1 MTSALA
7 PAAMSGLD
15 KASQETVVTQYLTI
29 ARERLSL
36 ALEAT
41 GPQAVATL
49 RAEIATAAEA
59 TKQLGLSREIQLDAQ
74 EMVRRAEYTLAKAIR
89 KGQENGTVSRQ
100 GDAGSR
106 FAAGGKRNV
115 HGTDL
120 ASPID
125 YAKDVE
131 LYDRPGQG
139 KTGILSFADRA
150 PAAEA
155 FDAALDQAKAEGNL
169 SRANVARH
177 ITPAVPKGKTAD
189 DVTARMQVVSDLAA
203 RGHTSRQIADRI
215 GQHVSTVRKNA
226 RDHGIEIPADR
237 VMGKSARAIDSNR
250 IAQETVSALEGLA
263 LGLRL
268 FDPDNTDPAQADE
281 WATSLN
287 DSLRALNRFRKQ
299 IKEMTL

>member
-1 MTSALA
+1 MSGALA

-15 KASQETVVTQYLTI
+15 KATQETVVTQYLTT

-59 TKQLGLSREIQLDAQ
+59 TKQLGLSKEIQLDAQ
-74 EMVRRAEYTLAKAIR
+74 EMVRRAEYALAKAIR
-89 KGQENGTVSRQ
+89 KGQSEGTVATGQ
-100 GDAGSR
+100 GGDRAT
-106 FAAGGKRNV
+106 V
-115 HGTDL
+115 LGTV
-120 ASPID
+120 ASPLD
-125 YAKDVE
+125 FAKDVE
-131 LYDRPGQG
+131 LYDRPSQG

-150 PAAEA
+150 HADEA

-177 ITPAVPKGKTAD
+177 ITPAVSKGKTAD
-189 DVTARMQVVSDLAA
+189 DVIARMQVVSDLAA

-237 VMGKSARAIDSNR
+237 VMGKSSRAIDSNR

-268 FDPDNTDPAQADE
+268 FDPDNADPAQADE